1 MRALSLA
8 AGLCAGALAVAGPIA
23 APAAA
28 QSPARPDTADLD
40 DGPDGDRDYTI
51 RRVFPGVRAGDPE
64 IFRFETRVERRSVVG
79 LVPGDAGPDGLRV
92 DRVSPDGPA
101 ARAGIAAGDRLVAIN
116 GVSLRLDRGDAD
128 DPLLAQVPARRL
140 TRTVGRLAPGSE
152 VELRY
157 LRDGRERAA
166 RVRTVAPR
174 TLADA
179 DPRDRARGEARV
191 RPFREYGPGLAPLPR
206 MEYFRPDDSTA
217 GAWRRRL
224 RAYSDSA
231 RRQAADRPALGLT
244 LGGTGSAR
252 DTLGLFVSAVAAGG
266 PAERAGVVEGDR
278 VAALNG
284 VDLRVP
290 REERDAPEAADAR
303 RARFT
308 RELARVRPGDRV
320 TLRLWGD
327 GRWRTVTATT
337 ARAGEVYRG
346 PTVFGFGDGA
356 PFLRNVRGRGPRVVA
371 PRLGPDGD
379 VLRLAPPAALPPD
392 GFPEIRELRR
402 ELREL
407 RGLRAPVAPR
417 PPLPPLPPVRLR
429 GPGRIVVI

>member
-1 MRALSLA
+1 MRALPLA
-8 AGLCAGALAVAGPIA
+8 AGLLAGALAVTGPLA
-23 APAAA
+23 RPAAA

-40 DGPDGDRDYTI
+40 DGPDEERDYTI
-51 RRVFPGVRAGDPE
+51 RRFDRGARPGDPG
-64 IFRFETRVERRSVVG
+64 IFRFETRAERRSVVG
-79 LVPGDAGPDGLRV
+79 LLPGDAGPDGLRV
-92 DRVSPDGPA
+92 DQVSRDGPA
-101 ARAGIAAGDRLVAIN
+101 ARAGIAPGDRLVAVN

-128 DPLLAQVPARRL
+128 DPVLAQVPARRL
-140 TRTVGRLAPGSE
+140 TRAVGRLAPGSE

-166 RVRTVAPR
+166 RVRTVEPR
-174 TLADA
+174 ALADA
-179 DPRDRARGEARV
+179 APEERDRVRV
-191 RPFREYGPGLAPLPR
+191 RPFREFGPEVPPPPR

-217 GAWRRRL
+217 GALRRRL
-224 RAYSDSA
+224 RVYSDSA
-231 RRQAADRPALGLT
+231 RRRAADRPALGLT

-278 VAALNG
+278 VAALNS

-290 REERDAPEAADAR
+290 RDERDAPEAADAR

-327 GRWRTVTATT
+327 GRWRTVTATA
-337 ARAGEVYRG
+337 ARASEVYQG
-346 PTVFGFGDGA
+346 PVLFGFGDGGA
-356 PFLRNVRGRGPRVVA
+356 RGFRMRGPAV
-371 PRLGPDGD
+371 LGGPDGD
-379 VLRLAPPAALPPD
+379 VLRFAPPGALPPD
-392 GFPEIRELRR
+392 GLPEIRELRR
-402 ELREL
+402 ELR
-407 RGLRAPVAPR
+407 GLRAPLAPR
-417 PPLPPLPPVRLR
+417 PPLPPLPPMRLR